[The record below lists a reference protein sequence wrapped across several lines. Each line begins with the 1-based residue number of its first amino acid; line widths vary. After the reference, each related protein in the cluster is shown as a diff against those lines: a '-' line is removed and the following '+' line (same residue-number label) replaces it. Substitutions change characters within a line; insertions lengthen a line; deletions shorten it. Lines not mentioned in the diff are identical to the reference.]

1 MTLRKVVLHPGDF
14 YFTQEK
20 VIMETLLG
28 SCVAIVIW
36 HPKYKFGGMC
46 HFVLPKHASVK
57 STSLNGRFAED
68 AFEMFRLATV
78 QHHTSAKDYE
88 VSVFGGSVMNPAAC
102 MKEKSI
108 GEINSLI
115 TEELMKSQNIHIKKH
130 DLRGEKARRLSF
142 DTNTGAITT
151 KYIDRVAADSA

>member
-1 MTLRKVVLHPGDF
+1 MSLRKITLHPGDF

-46 HFVLPKHASVK
+46 HFVLPKHSSVR

-68 AFEMFRLATV
+68 AFEMFRLAII
-78 QHHTSAKDYE
+78 QHHTSSKDYE
-88 VSVFGGSVMNPAAC
+88 VSVFGGSVMNPAAY
-102 MKEKSI
+102 KKNSI

-115 TEELMKSQNIHIKKH
+115 TDELIRNNKISIKKH
-130 DLRGEKARRLSF
+130 DLRGIKARRISF
-142 DTNTGAITT
+142 DTNTGDIAT
-151 KYIDRVAADSA
+151 KYINRVIAGSV